1 MNVMWHWMALFL
13 LGAYHGLN
21 PAMGWLF
28 AVALG
33 LQEKTGR
40 AVVNSLLPLGTG
52 HLISVGVVLGV
63 AQAVR
68 FTLPLSTVRILAA
81 TALIG
86 FGIYR
91 MVRRRHPRW
100 VGMRVGSRDLT
111 LWSFLMASAHGAGL
125 MLLPFVLTSQPH
137 VMPDAHAH
145 HMMMAGAIQV
155 SSGSTIQW
163 WFPVAIHTAGYLLAT
178 AALALIVYYKVGIAV
193 LRRAWFNFDLLWVG
207 ALVVAGVLTLTI

>member
-1 MNVMWHWMALFL
+1 MWHWTALFL

-33 LQEKTGR
+33 LQEKTGK
-40 AVVNSLLPLGTG
+40 AVVNSLLPPGAG

-63 AQAVR
+63 AQAMQ
-68 FTLPLSTVRILAA
+68 FTLPLSTVRIVAA
-81 TALIG
+81 VALIA

-91 MVRRRHPRW
+91 LVRRRHPRW
-100 VGMRVGSRDLT
+100 VGMRVSSRDLT

-125 MLLPFVLTSQPH
+125 MLLPFVLTSQPQT
-137 VMPDAHAH
+137 MPDAHAH
-145 HMMMAGAIQV
+145 HMMMTGAMQV
-155 SSGSTIQW
+155 PTSTTMQW
-163 WFPVAIHTAGYLLAT
+163 WFPVAFHTAGYLLAT
-178 AALALIVYYKVGIAV
+178 AALAMIVYYKVGIAV

-207 ALVVAGVLTLTI
+207 ALIAAGILTLTM